1 MHGRGGPMELKAPMI
16 LATGKQAQQSPD
28 LEGFTLIEIVM
39 VLGLMAF
46 AAAVVITNFASMAD
60 RGDSQ
65 TSEEILQAAVREARF
80 LAATERIVTEL
91 RFNKETGN
99 LLISGETADR
109 EPFKLDD
116 TFSQNGPAAIVF
128 YLVPPSEG
136 LSPPTDA
143 SHTRLETPVVK
154 FAPDRSS
161 SPFVAEIDAG
171 SGTPK
176 RMIFDPFSSL
186 LITPK

>member
-1 MHGRGGPMELKAPMI
+1 
-16 LATGKQAQQSPD
+16 
-28 LEGFTLIEIVM
+28 M

-46 AAAVVITNFASMAD
+46 AAAVTITNFASMAD
-60 RGDSQ
+60 RGNSY

-80 LAATERIVTEL
+80 IAASERTVTEL
-91 RFNKETGN
+91 RFDKESGS
-99 LLISGETADR
+99 LLISGETASG

-116 TFSQNGPAAIVF
+116 SFNQDGPAKIQF

-136 LSPPTDA
+136 LAPPTDA
-143 SHTRLETPVVK
+143 RRTRLETTVVK
-154 FAPDRSS
+154 FAPDRSA
-161 SPFVAEIDAG
+161 SPFVADIDTG
-171 SGTPK
+171 SGTPL